1 MKRQKRNYKMTTST
15 ELDYM
20 KVIKIGIGV
29 ILALG
34 IVLLVTKLAMGEIKL
49 GKKGKTKEETTIQ
62 YEEIMAGEALNR
74 KASKYYVFFM
84 NFTDKYA
91 TYYLQSIANYKA
103 SNNEFAFYTVDIE
116 KKMNTD
122 YATNTLKVTNPT
134 ILKIVDSNIVETI
147 SGEEAVMNF
156 FK

>member
-49 GKKGKTKEETTIQ
+49 GKKGKTKEET
-62 YEEIMAGEALNR
+62 IMAGEALNR

-156 FK
+156 LK